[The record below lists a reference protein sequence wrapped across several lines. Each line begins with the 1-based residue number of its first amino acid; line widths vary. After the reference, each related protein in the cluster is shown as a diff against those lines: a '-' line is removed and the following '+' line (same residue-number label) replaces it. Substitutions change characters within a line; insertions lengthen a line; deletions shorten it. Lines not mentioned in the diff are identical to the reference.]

1 MSDINIAHE
10 LAMFYLQKKD
20 LSNLS
25 PSELLDEYK
34 KAYSEINKQKAEK
47 YGTKWTF

>member
-1 MSDINIAHE
+1 MSDINIAHD
-10 LAMFYLQKKD
+10 LAMLYLQKKD

-34 KAYSEINKQKAEK
+34 KAYSEINKHKAEK
-47 YGTKWTF
+47 YGPKWTF